1 MKAAVYHRFGPPEV
15 VQLEDIPKPIPKDD
29 EVLVRIRAAAVSPVD
44 LFWLTGE
51 PFIMRPGAGLVTPR
65 NPVLGSVVAGQVET
79 VGAGVTKYRSG
90 DEVFA
95 ETSHGGFAEY
105 TCVPE
110 ATLAVKPAN
119 LTFEQAAAVP
129 LVGVTALQG
138 LRDHGKVKPGQKVLI
153 NGASGGVGTFAV
165 QIAKV
170 LGAEVT
176 GVCSTANVE
185 LVRSLGADHVIDYT
199 REDFTKGA
207 AKYDVVLDNVGNR
220 SISECRQALTPRGTY
235 LPSSAAGGRWIGGV
249 ARVVK
254 SAALSPFVSH
264 RLRPFLAV
272 GKPEDLDYLREL
284 IEAGEVTPVIDRAYP
299 LSETAQALAHYG
311 TGHAQGKVI
320 VTM

>member
-1 MKAAVYHRFGPPEV
+1 MQAAVYHRFGSPDV
-15 VQLEDIPKPIPKDD
+15 VQVEDIPKPVPKEA
-29 EVLVRIRAAAVSPVD
+29 EVLVRIHAAAVSPVD
-44 LFWLTGE
+44 SFWLKGE

-65 NPVLGSVVAGQVET
+65 NPVLGSAVAGRVET
-79 VGAGVTKYRSG
+79 VGAGVTKYASG

-105 TCVPE
+105 TCIPE
-110 ATLAVKPAN
+110 VRVASKPAN

-176 GVCSTANVE
+176 GVCSTENVD

-199 REDFTKGA
+199 EDDFTKGA
-207 AKYDVVLDNVGNR
+207 VKYDVVLDNVGNR

-235 LPSSAAGGRWIGGV
+235 LPSSAAGGRWVGGV

-254 SAALSPFVSH
+254 SAVLSPFVRH
-264 RLRPFLAV
+264 RLRPFLAT
-272 GKPEDLDYLREL
+272 GKVEDLETLTGL
-284 IEAGEVTPVIDRAYP
+284 IEAGKVVPVIDRVFP
-299 LSETAQALAHYG
+299 LNDISEALALYG
-311 TGHAQGKVI
+311 TGHARGKVI